1 MIICSKKETHIMK
14 TQPQLKLQNLFGFP
28 FPEDFFQFQDWL
40 QKHPQEV
47 AIASR
52 QAFDKE
58 NERHKK

>member
-1 MIICSKKETHIMK
+1 MK